1 MHRILYYI
9 ILLAVFISC
18 EKQMTIS
25 QESQNISSYNED
37 FRNKVGNP
45 SGSQEWGDWCLHIPS
60 FTRSVNS
67 DTTTWDRYREV
78 TYPSDEDINDI
89 ISTFNEYY
97 DGINMVTL
105 PEGDYWVKTIYKDT
119 LHLYISPDWHGAW
132 FYAYEKMPTIS
143 VYSQSEKRYEPIE
156 GIDSL
161 VLIENLDEYDSIM
174 PQFAYFN
181 ELYSENHF
189 EQRTIEY
196 NGIYYVGF
204 DFYADGFI
212 EGGGDDY
219 FIMNVVER
227 DYIYRDMIIMLIPA
241 YKLGQEEVYDEK
253 RVMCEDLSNNHDFDF
268 NDLVYDVAIV
278 KLDDVL
284 KTKITVQAVGTN
296 QSIIIA
302 TKEAHEL
309 FGTQEAI
316 INTNPSMPRREP
328 QSFYIDEVIED
339 IRDIEVSTFYNNKIY
354 FLGNE
359 KGEPTQRICV
369 DTNTKWGNEG
379 YVFWITYPRFKEWV
393 SDPSVTDWEKYCNT
407 ELVFK

>member
-1 MHRILYYI
+1 
-9 ILLAVFISC
+9 
-18 EKQMTIS
+18 MTIS

>member
-1 MHRILYYI
+1 
-9 ILLAVFISC
+9 
-18 EKQMTIS
+18 MTIS
-25 QESQNISSYNED
+25 QEPQNISSYNED

-45 SGSQEWGDWCLHIPS
+45 SGSQEWGDWYLHIPS

-119 LHLYISPDWHGAW
+119 LHFYISPDWHGAW

-181 ELYSENHF
+181 DIYNENHF

-204 DFYADGFI
+204 DFYADGFT
-212 EGGGDDY
+212 EGGIDY
-219 FIMNVVER
+219 SIMSLVER
-227 DYIYRDMIIMLIPA
+227 DYIYRDLIIMLIPA
-241 YKLGQEEVYDEK
+241 YRLGQEEVYDEK

-296 QSIIIA
+296 QSIRIA
-302 TKEAHEL
+302 TRGAHEL

-339 IRDIEVSTFYNNKIY
+339 IRDIEVSTFHNNKIY
-354 FLGNE
+354 FLGNK

-369 DTNTKWGNEG
+369 DTNTKWVNEG
-379 YVFWITYPRFKEWV
+379 YVFWVAYPRFKEWV
-393 SDPSVTDWEKYCNT
+393 SDPSVSDWEKYCNT

>member
-25 QESQNISSYNED
+25 QESRNISSYNED
-37 FRNKVGNP
+37 FRNKVGSP
-45 SGSQEWGDWCLHIPS
+45 SGSQEWGDWYLHIPS

-78 TYPSDEDINDI
+78 TYPSDVDISDI

-119 LHLYISPDWHGAW
+119 LHFYISPDWHGAW

-143 VYSQSEKRYEPIE
+143 VYNQLEKKYEPIE

-212 EGGGDDY
+212 EGGDDY

-241 YKLGQEEVYDEK
+241 YRLGQEEVYDEK
-253 RVMCEDLSNNHDFDF
+253 RVMCEDLSNNYDFDF

-296 QSIIIA
+296 KSIRIA
-302 TKEAHEL
+302 TKDAHEL

-354 FLGNE
+354 FLGNK

-369 DTNTKWGNEG
+369 DTSTKWGNEG
-379 YVFWITYPRFKEWV
+379 YVFWVAYPRFREWV
-393 SDPSVTDWEKYCNT
+393 SNPSVSDWEKYCNT